1 MKGRQPMSWMLDKE
15 IKRELPPEWN
25 GVVPTEVFIREAEMI
40 VEEANKKG
48 ITLRILGGL
57 GIAIHCLDC
66 RDFAVK
72 LGRTGTGTAQR
83 QEYSDIDLVSYA
95 KQRERIKSY
104 FAEIG
109 YAKRRATLSSAASER
124 QIYYHPKGWFNVDVF
139 FDRLLVANHPVDFR
153 GRLELDYPTITVTDF
168 LLEKIQIWEAFGTKD
183 LKDCL
188 LLLKAHDVKEKGD
201 KESIDATYT
210 AKLLSADWG
219 FWYTGTTNLRRIGR
233 FVSELDRLGPEAV
246 IDPERIL
253 KEDREAIGRR
263 IEVLLKAIDSE
274 PKSFGWKMRSKVGAK
289 KKWYNQV
296 ERPET
301 VGGFGIW
308 DAIAPKSDSEKEG

>member
-1 MKGRQPMSWMLDKE
+1 MLDKE
-15 IKRELPPEWN
+15 IRREMPSEWN
-25 GVVPTEVFIREAEMI
+25 SVVPTEVFIHEAESM
-40 VEEANKKG
+40 VEEADKKG

-83 QEYSDIDLVSYA
+83 QEYSDIDLVSYS
-95 KQRERIKSY
+95 KQRDRIKTF
-104 FAEIG
+104 FADIG
-109 YAKRRATLSSAASER
+109 YAKRRTTLSSAASER

-168 LLEKIQIWEAFGTKD
+168 LLEKIQIWEAFGAKD

-188 LLLKAHDVKEKGD
+188 LLLKAHEVKGNGD
-201 KESIDATYT
+201 KEGIDATYT

-219 FWYTGTTNLRRIGR
+219 FWYTATTNLRRIGR
-233 FVSELDRLGPEAV
+233 FVSELDRSGPEAG

-253 KEDREAIGRR
+253 KEDREAIGKR
-263 IEVLLKAIDSE
+263 IEFLLKAIDSE
-274 PKSFGWKMRSKVGAK
+274 PKSLGWKMRSKAGVK
-289 KKWYNQV
+289 RKWYNPV

-308 DAIAPKSDSEKEG
+308 DAIAPKSNSEKEVRLGNPH